1 MLSELKPSAIAVAFV
16 VAFVVPFGTFYIGP
30 IILSLATG
38 ERSDDVPLLLVLFW
52 FLCSVL
58 SPVLAGYLAARLAR
72 VQPLLHGAVTAS
84 LAALLGALFVDS
96 VRSALITFLV
106 FVPCGILGAWIW
118 RRSVNH
124 ESAP

>member
-1 MLSELKPSAIAVAFV
+1 VLSELKPSAIAVAFV
-16 VAFVVPFGTFYIGP
+16 VAFVVPFGTFYIAP
-30 IILSLATG
+30 LVLSLATG
-38 ERSDDVPLLLVLFW
+38 EKSGDVPLMLVVFW

-72 VQPLLHGAVTAS
+72 VQPLLHGAITAI
-84 LAALLGALFVDS
+84 LAALLCALLVDS
-96 VRSALITFLV
+96 ARSALITFLV

-118 RRSVNH
+118 RRSANN